1 MAESGVPGQSSSFIP
16 NSGGRKEAPIL
27 KSGDVVLTA
36 EAIQALKKMDILRME
51 RNEKRGDRRKAG
63 EENVSD
69 DEGEPFAPYTLVFPS
84 GDLPPAHGGLESTN
98 SAPASNFLF
107 DDDAAA
113 ANSFEANDNSIPSS
127 IFYLAKNG
135 ISPPLTLFLP
145 ASLARIRSS
154 NIKTVKHGT
163 GETTKVTVIDVSDFP
178 DEGTLDQATW
188 FTCYNTFLTFMGL
201 AAGPRILEG
210 FAAHYNHILTD
221 PELSQWYPAYRS
233 FDQGIRA
240 RFFTTPFVLK
250 VKNEEYR
257 AALQSAKNSFLISS
271 RTSSS
276 TGSRGSG
283 APPKEKG
290 ERSKPYDRDD
300 STRKKTL
307 LCFRCGR
314 SGHGAVTCDQ
324 TEPSRHGRAFVITA
338 SRDGLFRISDKRAVC
353 MGFNCGR
360 CNSNSSRHPI
370 HICSLCSDAHHGAVD
385 CTRN

>member
-113 ANSFEANDNSIPSS
+113 ANSFEVNDNSIPSS

-163 GETTKVTVIDVSDFP
+163 GETTKVTVID
-178 DEGTLDQATW
+178 ATW

-271 RTSSS
+271 R
-276 TGSRGSG
+276 

-360 CNSNSSRHPI
+360 
-370 HICSLCSDAHHGAVD
+370 DAHHGAVD

>member
-1 MAESGVPGQSSSFIP
+1 
-16 NSGGRKEAPIL
+16 
-27 KSGDVVLTA
+27 
-36 EAIQALKKMDILRME
+36 MDILRLE
-51 RNEKRGDRRKAG
+51 RNEKRGERRTAG
-63 EENVSD
+63 EENVSE
-69 DEGEPFAPYTLVFPS
+69 DEAEPFAPFTLVYPS
-84 GDLPPAHGGLESTN
+84 GDLPPADGSPGKTSPAQAST
-98 SAPASNFLF
+98 FLF

-178 DEGTLDQATW
+178 DEGALDQATW
-188 FTCYNTFLTFMGL
+188 FTCYNTFLTFMGI

-210 FAAHYNHILTD
+210 FALHYNNILSD
-221 PELSQWYPAYRS
+221 PELSQWFPAYRS

-240 RFFTTPFVLK
+240 RFFTTPFVPK
-250 VKNEEYR
+250 VKDEEYR
-257 AALQSAKNSFLISS
+257 AALQSAKNSFLMSS
-271 RTSSS
+271 RVSNSS
-276 TGSRGSG
+276 GSKGPG

-290 ERSKPYDRDD
+290 ERPKPYDRDD
-300 STRKKTL
+300 STRKKTM

-314 SGHGAVTCDQ
+314 SGHGAIGCDQ

-338 SRDGLFRISDKRAVC
+338 NRDGLFRISDKRAVC

-360 CNSNSSRHPI
+360 GRCDSNGTRHPI
-370 HICSLCSDAHHGAVD
+370 HICSLCADAHHGAVD